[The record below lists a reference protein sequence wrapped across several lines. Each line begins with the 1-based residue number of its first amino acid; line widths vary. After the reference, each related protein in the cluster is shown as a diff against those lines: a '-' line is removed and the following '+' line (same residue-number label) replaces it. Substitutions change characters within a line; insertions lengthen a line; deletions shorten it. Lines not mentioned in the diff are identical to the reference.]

1 MDLTFDRVLTIN
13 LIGTTLVFYVAARF
27 YLLPRLKRLRP
38 SSILV
43 PVLLVIVTGLIATE
57 AIAGNSD
64 CDARLALGPPTRD
77 ALLQAR
83 WREVSDAGQ
92 IYVYNRKA
100 EGSPICE
107 VMARSRIAAE
117 PQTVFRVVT
126 DFAHY
131 TEFMPYT
138 AMCRVERATASEFWV
153 YQRLEFPFISNRHFV
168 VKVVLH
174 PCNGIA
180 GFHGTVWHQDN
191 EFAMPPDD
199 TGAIQPRVNSGSW
212 ELWPAG
218 NGRETE
224 AVYYLHS
231 DPGGALPAFLAN
243 LVNRRAL
250 PEVIRAVSQR
260 CREARN

>member
-1 MDLTFDRVLTIN
+1 
-13 LIGTTLVFYVAARF
+13 VFIFRAIVFPTCA
-27 YLLPRLKRLRP
+27 
-38 SSILV
+38 I
-43 PVLLVIVTGLIATE
+43 LLVIVTGLTAGEAT
-57 AIAGNSD
+57 AGNSD
-64 CDARLALGPPTRD
+64 CDARLAVGPPTRD
-77 ALLQAR
+77 SLLQAR
-83 WREVSDAGQ
+83 WREVSDADQ
-92 IYVYNRKA
+92 IYVYNRKSDR
-100 EGSPICE
+100 SPFYE
-107 VMARSRIAAE
+107 VMARSRIAAA
-117 PQTVFRVVT
+117 PQTVFKVVT

-131 TEFMPYT
+131 SEFMPYT